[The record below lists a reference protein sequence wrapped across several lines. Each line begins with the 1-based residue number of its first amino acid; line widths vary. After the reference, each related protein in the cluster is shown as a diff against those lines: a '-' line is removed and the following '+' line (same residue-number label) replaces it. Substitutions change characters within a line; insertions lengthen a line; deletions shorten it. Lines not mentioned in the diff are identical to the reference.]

1 MPDRAGPLSGVKIV
15 ELTGIGPVPYAAMIM
30 ADLGAEVIRIDRPGG
45 YPAPDPS
52 LDFAAMDRASIF
64 YRSRPMIRVDL
75 KSQAGKDLVM
85 RLIGS
90 ADAVIEGYRPGTMER
105 LGLGPEPCHA
115 LNPAL
120 AYIRVTGWGQSGP
133 MAQMA
138 GHDMN
143 YIGVSGALSLFARKG
158 APVQGIPPLIGDMAG
173 GALFAVI
180 GCLSAVLHARSTGQG
195 QVVDAN
201 IVDGSAN
208 LFTLLSALAAM
219 GLHDIQSGGNVLDGG
234 RYYYRTYICADGAPL
249 AVGAIEPAFRK
260 ILLERLDLS
269 QDPRFLSG
277 TADDEAYCTAILSA
291 RFASQNRAY
300 WIDLFDGSDGCV
312 TPVLTLDEA
321 PSQAHNAARKVF
333 CEVDGVVQSSPAPRF
348 DQTPGAISISPAA
361 ASISDPVA
369 LRSWGVSEEEIETL
383 IEQDILIRGA

>member
-1 MPDRAGPLSGVKIV
+1 MKGPLSGVKIV

-30 ADLGAEVIRIDRPGG
+30 ADLGAEIIRIDRPGG
-45 YPAPDPS
+45 YPAIDPS

-64 YRSRPMIRVDL
+64 FRSRPLVRVDL
-75 KSQAGKDLVM
+75 KKQGGKDLVLD
-85 RLIGS
+85 LIGK

-105 LGLGPEPCHA
+105 LGLGPEPCHTK
-115 LNPAL
+115 NSAL

-138 GHDMN
+138 GHDLN
-143 YIGVSGALSLFARKG
+143 YIGVSGALSLFARDGKP
-158 APVQGIPPLIGDMAG
+158 AQGIPPLIGDMAG

-208 LFTLLSALAAM
+208 LYTLMSALTAM
-219 GLHDIQSGGNVLDGG
+219 GLHDAQAGGNVLDGG
-234 RYYYRTYICADGAPL
+234 RHYYRTYSCSDGAPI
-249 AVGAIEPAFRK
+249 AVGAIEPAFRRL
-260 ILLERLDLS
+260 LLERLDLQ

-277 TADDEAYCTAILSA
+277 AAEDEAYRTATLTA
-291 RFASQNRAY
+291 RFASQPRDY
-300 WIDLFDGSDGCV
+300 WINLFDGTDGCV

-321 PSQAHNAARKVF
+321 PGNAHNATRQVF
-333 CEVDGVVQSSPAPRF
+333 CTVDDVVQPAPAPRF

-361 ASISDPVA
+361 ASNSDPNA
-369 LRSWGVSEEEIETL
+369 LRAWNFTDGDIQALIDKGVVGCGE
-383 IEQDILIRGA
+383 